1 MKKKNILATILMLS
15 LAAPAVLSAQ
25 DTRQRTVTTIVQD
38 ALAQLP
44 APTADDLKR
53 EMADILSSAPESV
66 EILASMLVPAA
77 EGNNALVEY
86 ALNGVV
92 NYVGTE
98 GNAKYAK
105 AVKTALA
112 NAAAK
117 CQDIPN
123 RVFLLTQLKQIATA
137 EDIPVFMEYARAPE
151 TASLAVGALI
161 GIEGSEDAIL
171 GMIKEDAVSR
181 PLLAYAAAEKGISE
195 AEPYILAWVAEL
207 EGNALEDSD
216 ESSKSDTPDMRAY
229 CNALSQCGTS
239 ASLKTLRKVSVYDY
253 MSLLGRLADTGN
265 KKAALAGAMKMLKS
279 KDSGL
284 RCSALE
290 IVLGIKGKEGLKELL
305 AAVKDNDREYRC
317 AALEYAEA
325 FADDEVYS
333 AVANLAAGLSP
344 VVKADV
350 LNWLGENHIGSQFGF
365 IYDCLKSGEDS
376 VVYAAIGAA
385 GKIAR
390 SEASDLLTEML
401 GSSNKDYSDAAY
413 RSLLSLN
420 KDISRFV
427 SDILESGGKDRLY
440 ALKLAS
446 VRRMKSLSWQV
457 FSLLDD
463 KDPEVSEAAYE
474 ALAGVVTEKDSDKIN
489 AFFNDGLQRERVEL
503 LQKALCAAL
512 ADYPAEEQFKIIEKY
527 VNAGGSPVLYYP
539 VLAQAGSCKKAVKM
553 LADGY
558 ESGAA
563 DEAFKALMEVSDYNA
578 ADVLLSIASRD
589 KERSEAALR
598 RFVTL
603 VSSSSLD
610 ALAKVQKYSDVMR
623 MNPSVK
629 VQNSILSAVKA
640 VPVMPA
646 FLLAS
651 KSLDNSETSYKAA
664 DAVKTIASKTTD
676 EVDYNALKS
685 SLEKAMKIYEEA
697 GGADD
702 GYAVDEIKKMLA
714 GLQAPAE
721 KFVLSEDE
729 AKAGYEVLFDGTDL
743 SKWTGNT
750 EGYTP
755 VNGTIFVTANYGNEK
770 NLYTIKEY
778 SDFVFRFE
786 FCFVKPGVNNG
797 VGIRTPM
804 GKDAAYWGMCEVQI
818 LDHDDPIYK
827 NLKEYQ
833 VHGSAYGIIP
843 AKRIVHKPLGEWNY
857 EEIRVVGDRI
867 TVTLNGEVILDG
879 DLRKACKGHNVAPD
893 GGKKNPY
900 TVDHRNHPGMFNEKG
915 YVGFLGHGA
924 GIKFRNVRILDLSK

>member
-77 EGNNALVEY
+77 EGHNALVEY

-92 NYVGTE
+92 NHVGIE

-105 AVKTALA
+105 AVKKALA

-137 EDIPVFMEYARAPE
+137 EDIPVFMEYVKAPE

-171 GMIKEDAVSR
+171 GMVKEDVVSR

-216 ESSKSDTPDMRAY
+216 ASSKSDTPDMRAY

-239 ASLKTLRKVSVYDY
+239 ASLKTLRKISVYDY
-253 MSLLGRLADTGN
+253 MSLLGRLAEEGDE
-265 KKAALAGAMKMLKS
+265 KAALSGASKMLKNENVS
-279 KDSGL
+279 L
-284 RCSALE
+284 RSAALE
-290 IVLGIKGKEGLKELL
+290 IVLGVKGKDASKELL
-305 AAVKDNDREYRC
+305 AAVKSEDREYRC
-317 AALEYAEA
+317 AALRYAEA
-325 FADDEVYS
+325 FADESVYES
-333 AVANLAAGLSP
+333 VVKVAEDLCP
-344 VVKADV
+344 VAKADV
-350 LNWLGENHIGSQFGF
+350 INWLGDNHATSQFGF
-365 IYDCLKSGEDS
+365 ISANMASSDDC
-376 VVYAAIGAA
+376 VVYAATEAA
-385 GKIAR
+385 GKSGLAEAAELLAAQLR
-390 SEASDLLTEML
+390 SE
-401 GSSNKDYSDAAY
+401 NKGYADAAY
-413 RSLLSLN
+413 AALLSFDG
-420 KDISRFV
+420 DIDSLV
-427 SDILESGGKDRLY
+427 SGLLDSDGSDRMY
-440 ALKLAS
+440 GLKLAS
-446 VRRMKSLSWQV
+446 VRRMKDLSGKV
-457 FSLLDD
+457 FGLLGNSD
-463 KDPEVSEAAYE
+463 KEVGDAAYK
-474 ALAGVVTEKDSDKIN
+474 ALAGVVSEKDSDKIN
-489 AFFNDGLQRERVEL
+489 TFFTDGLQRERVEL

-512 ADYPAEEQFKIIEKY
+512 EDMPAEEQFKTVERF
-527 VNAGGSPVLYYP
+527 VANGGSPVRYYP
-539 VLAQAGSCKKAVKM
+539 VLAQAGHCKDAVKM
-553 LADGY
+553 LAEGY
-558 ESGAA
+558 GSGAGN
-563 DEAFKALMEVSDYNA
+563 EAFNALMKVDDYNA
-578 ADVLLSIASRD
+578 ADVLFDIAGKD
-589 KERSEAALR
+589 KEKSEIALQ

-651 KSLDNSETSYKAA
+651 KCLDNKETAYRAA
-664 DAVKTIASKTTD
+664 DAVKNIASKTSD
-676 EVDYNALKS
+676 EIDYSALKA
-685 SLEKAMKIYEEA
+685 SLEKAVKIYEAA

-721 KFVLSEDE
+721 KFVLPEDE
-729 AKAGYEVLFDGTDL
+729 AKAGFEILFDGTDL

-755 VNGTIFVTANYGNEK
+755 VNGTIFVTANYGNAK
-770 NLYTIKEY
+770 NLYTKKEY
-778 SDFVFRFE
+778 KDFVFRFE

-827 NLKEYQ
+827 DLREYQ

-843 AKRIVHKPLGEWNY
+843 AKRVVHKPLGEWNY
-857 EEIRVVGDRI
+857 EEIKVVGDRV

-879 DLRKACKGHNVAPD
+879 NLRKACKGHNVAPD
-893 GGKKNPY
+893 GSNVNPY
-900 TVDHRNHPGMFNEKG
+900 TVDHKNHPGMFNERG
-915 YVGFLGHGA
+915 HVGFLGHGA
-924 GIKFRNVRILDLSK
+924 GIKFRNVRILDLEK

>member
-1 MKKKNILATILMLS
+1 MNKNILATILMLS
-15 LAAPAVLSAQ
+15 MAAPAVVTAQ
-25 DTRQRTVTTIVQD
+25 DGRQRTVTTIVQD

-44 APTADDLKR
+44 APTAGDLKR

-92 NYVGTE
+92 NHVGTE
-98 GNAKYAK
+98 GNAKYVK

-112 NAAAK
+112 NAASK
-117 CQDIPN
+117 CHDIPN
-123 RVFLLTQLKQIATA
+123 RIFLLTQLKQIATA
-137 EDIPVFMEYARAPE
+137 EDIPVFMEYVKAPE
-151 TASLAVGALI
+151 TASLAIGALI
-161 GIEGSEDAIL
+161 GIEGSEPSIL
-171 GMIKEDAVSR
+171 ELIKAGEVSR
-181 PLLAYAAAEKGISE
+181 PLLAYAAAEKRIVE
-195 AEPYILAWVAEL
+195 AEPYILGWAADL
-207 EGNALEDSD
+207 DGNTVEDSD
-216 ESSKSDTPDMRAY
+216 VTSKSDTPDLRSY
-229 CNALSQCGTS
+229 CNSLSQCGTA
-239 ASLKTLRKVSVYDY
+239 ASLKFLRKNSVYDY
-253 MSLLGRLADTGN
+253 MTLLGRLAEDGDVKT
-265 KKAALAGAMKMLKS
+265 ALSGASKMLKA
-279 KDSGL
+279 DDVNL
-284 RCSALE
+284 RSAALE
-290 IVLGIKGKEGLKELL
+290 IVLGTKGKEAVKELL
-305 AAVKDNDREYRC
+305 AAVKSDDREYRC
-317 AALEYAEA
+317 AALEFAEA

-344 VVKADV
+344 VVKVDV
-350 LNWLGENHIGSQFGF
+350 LNWLGENHVGSQFGF

-385 GKIAR
+385 GKIAS

-446 VRRMKSLSWQV
+446 VRRMKSLSGQV
-457 FSLLDD
+457 FSLLAD
-463 KDPEVSEAAYE
+463 KDTEISDAAYK

-489 AFFNDGLQRERVEL
+489 SLFTDGLQTDKVAS

-512 ADYPAEEQFKIIEKY
+512 SDYPAEEQFKTVEKY
-527 VNAGGSPVLYYP
+527 VNAGGTPVLYYP

-563 DEAFKALMEVSDYNA
+563 DDAFKALMKVSDYNA
-578 ADVLLSIASRD
+578 ADILLSIAAKD
-589 KERSEAALR
+589 KNRSETALR
-598 RFVTL
+598 RFIVL

-610 ALAKVQKYSDVMR
+610 NLSKVQKYSDVMR
-623 MNPSVK
+623 LEPSVK
-629 VQNSILSAVKA
+629 VRNSVLAALKS

-651 KSLDNSETSYKAA
+651 KSLDNPETSYKAA

-843 AKRIVHKPLGEWNY
+843 AKRVVHKPLGEWNY

-879 DLRKACKGHNVAPD
+879 NLRKACKGHNVAPD

-915 YVGFLGHGA
+915 HVGFLGHGA